1 MNPLPRT
8 PAPRPDEGFFAY
20 LLRLSQANA
29 YLTPRYIAY
38 TANVARTHWM
48 QPYPAYPAMN
58 LAPLIGGHEAV
69 LKRISYRTEVG
80 HSIRYKL
87 LDHEI
92 GRKHG
97 GLLRLMAPAFCVQCV
112 KEDGYI
118 RAFWDLAAAVAC
130 PRHRRP
136 ATHQCATCH
145 QPLKWYRPGILRC
158 QCNGDLGMPALVY
171 VDTLLVDLM
180 KVLEA
185 KVDRRPLAASVG
197 AAQLPLSILED
208 MPLADLLRVI
218 DVFGNVA
225 CPEETADKCG
235 PPGVGK
241 VGAAARLLSQ
251 WPSGMNQWLQSIK
264 ATQAAD
270 PMPVPVRRI
279 YSVLFRKR
287 QLSAG
292 LRHLKEGFLEL
303 CSSHWPTA
311 MIAEPAAKRP
321 ARALRA
327 ESAPSRQRTLQR
339 EASATLGIPTSTL
352 HILRDRGVYGGEVQ
366 HGKRH
371 TWRQDDVRAFRGRM
385 LTLADDVPA
394 GAAAVKLETLLGLKF
409 RNQAAKA
416 DLVEAVLWGKL
427 PVVGLDGDKP
437 SDLLLNRRE
446 ADRWI
451 QETRVREG
459 GDTYSFPQAARQI
472 GLDSAVIPAA
482 LKAGLLEGTKVGEL
496 IRIPV
501 ASVARFRELYV
512 AVVHMA
518 VQMKRSV
525 RRLTRFIERNGLKVI
540 YLARIGSGIT
550 QPVILRED
558 QSLIKEMWNEEWVKE
573 ASRKRVPP
581 ADMESD
587 RMATL
592 TKYLERMKA
601 RGKKLPRHG
610 GKLHR
615 SAIARACG
623 FHRNDLYAREQL
635 THLLVEADLAERK
648 QNGLELLKPIQIL
661 GYYLAECHRTRKSIP
676 RTPNG
681 KPNKLAIATA
691 CGIDRNIFYK
701 DAVARR
707 LIDQVA

>member
-58 LAPLIGGHEAV
+58 LAPLIGGHEVV
-69 LKRISYRTEVG
+69 LKRMSYRTEVG

-92 GRKHG
+92 GRKHR
-97 GLLRLMAPAFCVQCV
+97 GLLRLMAPVFCVECV

-197 AAQLPLSILED
+197 AAQLPFSILED

-218 DVFGNVA
+218 DVFGNAA
-225 CPEETADKCG
+225 CPEETTDTRG

-251 WPSGMNQWLQSIK
+251 WPSGMNRWLQSIK

-292 LRHLKEGFLEL
+292 LRHLKEGFLNL

-311 MIAEPAAKRP
+311 MIAEPAVKRP
-321 ARALRA
+321 ARALKA
-327 ESAPSRQRTLQR
+327 ENAPSRQRTLQR
-339 EASATLGIPTSTL
+339 AASATLGIPTSTL
-352 HILRDRGVYGGEVQ
+352 HILRDRGVYGSEVQ

-371 TWRQDDVRAFRGRM
+371 TWRQEDVQAFRGRM
-385 LTLADDVPA
+385 LTLADGVPA
-394 GAAAVKLETLLGLKF
+394 GAAAVKLGTLLGLKV

-437 SDLLLNRRE
+437 SDLLLNRVE
-446 ADRWI
+446 AYRWI
-451 QETRVREG
+451 HEIRVREG
-459 GDTYSFPQAARQI
+459 GGTYSFPQAARQI
-472 GLDSAVIPAA
+472 GLDCAVIPAA

-501 ASVARFRELYV
+501 ASVARFQELYV
-512 AVVHMA
+512 AVVHIA
-518 VQMKRSV
+518 AQMKRSV
-525 RRLTRFIERNGLKVI
+525 RRLTRFIERNGLNVI
-540 YLARIGSGIT
+540 YLARTGSGIT
-550 QPVILRED
+550 QPVILRET
-558 QSLIKEMWNEEWVKE
+558 QSRIEELWNEEMAKE
-573 ASRKRVPP
+573 TACKRALP
-581 ADMESD
+581 ADVERN

-592 TKYLERMKA
+592 TKYLQRMKA
-601 RGKKLPRHG
+601 RNNALPRHS
-610 GKLHR
+610 GKLDK
-615 SAIARACG
+615 SVIARACG
-623 FHRNDLYAREQL
+623 FHRNDFYGHAEL
-635 THLLVEADLAERK
+635 TKLLIAADLAEQK
-648 QNGLELLKPIQIL
+648 EKGLELLKPIEVL
-661 GYYLAECHRTRKSIP
+661 RSYLADCHLNRKSIP

-681 KPNKLAIATA
+681 KPNKLAIASA
-691 CGIDRNIFYK
+691 CSIHRKIFYN

-707 LIDQVA
+707 LIDQVC